1 MPLTLRE
8 VLDLDA
14 VRRGT
19 PRVVAGAER
28 LDVTVRWV
36 HALELT
42 DIRRLLRGG
51 ELVLSTGI
59 ALPESAAGLAEYVAA
74 LADVG
79 IAGLAVELGRRY
91 AAKLP
96 DALVGAAQARCVPLI
111 ELRHEVPF
119 IEITEAVHTRIIDE
133 LLVSRAA
140 ATLALGQVLTSRGE
154 SLERQAHR
162 TLISAIIERSGVAL
176 DADEAEA
183 RARAMGVEVAGRE
196 LVAVVARLPD
206 AGPYPAG
213 EAGRVGAAGGSGG
226 TGTAG
231 ATGPAGGH
239 AAVLGVAEA
248 MAASCRASGVPA
260 LVGALDDVRAGAL
273 LSLPPGGDDDGP
285 LRALAARLAGPGGA
299 VGLDRAAG
307 AGLVIGASRP
317 AESLGAV
324 RAAFRE
330 AREVA
335 DVALRQPDG
344 VGRRRYYRLPDLR
357 LRGLLHLLRDDDRLG
372 AFAGRELGPLLSYDA
387 EHGTSLAADLAVFL
401 DSGGNKA
408 LAASRAHLARPTF
421 YQRLALIE
429 RILGVSLADPESR
442 TSLHVALLTQQ
453 DGRLSVEAEFVAFRV
468 GHDDPADIRRLV
480 GRDDGAEAYQACQF
494 RLLIVTVRTD
504 VQVDPVLDPL
514 LLLDRLEVQPG
525 HAVRERH
532 DDVLDVTRRGVALP
546 RGAARDGRPEHG
558 LRPGIGA
565 VERDVVNGGVHGL
578 LRFLRGRPPPQ
589 TSGADGGRGRMSR
602 HRPHPLPW
610 LAIVTSGRASHGASP
625 RANGYWRLRSVPM
638 DACGVRGR
646 RGTA

>member
-1 MPLTLRE
+1 VPLTLRE

-14 VRRGT
+14 VRRGA

-91 AAKLP
+91 AAALP
-96 DALVGAAQARCVPLI
+96 EALVAAAEARGVPLI

-140 ATLALGQVLTSRGE
+140 ATLALGQVLTSRAE

-162 TLISAIIERSGVAL
+162 TLISAIIERSGTAL

-206 AGPYPAG
+206 SGPHPA
-213 EAGRVGAAGGSGG
+213 
-226 TGTAG
+226 GTAG
-231 ATGPAGGH
+231 GAGGAAGH

-285 LRALAARLAGPGGA
+285 LRALATRLAGRGA
-299 VGLDRAAG
+299 DRAA
-307 AGLVIGASRP
+307 AARSGLVIGASRP
-317 AESLGAV
+317 AETLGAV

-429 RILGVSLADPESR
+429 RVLGVSLADPESR
-442 TSLHVALLTQQ
+442 TSLHVALLARQ
-453 DGRLSVEAEFVAFRV
+453 D
-468 GHDDPADIRRLV
+468 
-480 GRDDGAEAYQACQF
+480 
-494 RLLIVTVRTD
+494 
-504 VQVDPVLDPL
+504 
-514 LLLDRLEVQPG
+514 
-525 HAVRERH
+525 
-532 DDVLDVTRRGVALP
+532 
-546 RGAARDGRPEHG
+546 
-558 LRPGIGA
+558 
-565 VERDVVNGGVHGL
+565 
-578 LRFLRGRPPPQ
+578 
-589 TSGADGGRGRMSR
+589 SG
-602 HRPHPLPW
+602 
-610 LAIVTSGRASHGASP
+610 
-625 RANGYWRLRSVPM
+625 
-638 DACGVRGR
+638 
-646 RGTA
+646 